1 MLSDG
6 RSSGRLAVFAYY
18 IKKKLAF
25 HLLFDWF
32 CLRMEEKSERKEEYL

>member
-6 RSSGRLAVFAYY
+6 RYSGRLAVFAYY

-25 HLLFDWF
+25 HLPFDWF

>member
-1 MLSDG
+1 MPLTRG
-6 RSSGRLAVFAYY
+6 AFL

-25 HLLFDWF
+25 YLPFDGF